1 MTFICGSNEGS
12 GGYCEEPE
20 SAASGRRLEGS
31 ALPKLT
37 WPEGTV
43 AERLSGL
50 ERDLRAIKDHL
61 GVTHSPTSSP
71 TSNTSTASYDT
82 VLKAPKCGVVHSTGI
97 CTTLPAE
104 LLIAKKHS
112 GEPNGPNTID
122 GCEDGTLGIH
132 KMDKN
137 IEAITVTSSKGVLTW

>member
-1 MTFICGSNEGS
+1 MYCYQFQDLSNLCLVYQTYFFNLQKLDQVQDNIVNFICGSNRGT
-12 GGYCEEPE
+12 GGYCKELG

-71 TSNTSTASYDT
+71 TSNTSTASYDS

-97 CTTLPAE
+97 CTTY
-104 LLIAKKHS
+104 
-112 GEPNGPNTID
+112 T
-122 GCEDGTLGIH
+122 T
-132 KMDKN
+132 
-137 IEAITVTSSKGVLTW
+137 